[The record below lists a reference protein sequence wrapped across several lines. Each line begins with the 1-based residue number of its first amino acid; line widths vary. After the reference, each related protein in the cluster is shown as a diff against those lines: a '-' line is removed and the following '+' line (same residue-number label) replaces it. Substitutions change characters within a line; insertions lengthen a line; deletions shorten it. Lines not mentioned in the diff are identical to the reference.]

1 MTGLRITGI
10 DVIPIRIP
18 NRVPIRLATT
28 LLEHQDNVIVRL
40 RAGTVAGVGETQ
52 PLVGFQGCAESHA
65 TIVPTIR
72 DRIAPV
78 VMGRDAAAPGAV
90 VRSIDEAVSGSPY
103 AKAAVVD
110 ALYDL
115 AARAWGVPLYQ
126 LLGGCFRE
134 RIPVVWTIGI
144 GDPREMAE
152 EARRAVDRGFRLI
165 KLKVGARRADED
177 ARAIEA
183 VRNAVGPD
191 VGIRVDAN
199 GALGFDQALALL
211 RRLAG
216 FDLELVEQPL
226 AIGDLDG
233 MARLIELTGLPVMP
247 DESLTSPASALELVA
262 KRAASVFGMKL
273 AKHGGV
279 HAARAIAAIA
289 EAASIPVY
297 PGGQPGTSIGSATA
311 AHFYAATWNAS
322 LGGDFHVG
330 AAGWLADDV
339 ARNPLVVKDGH
350 AIVPQGLGIA
360 TELDEAKLAKY
371 AVAA

>member
-1 MTGLRITGI
+1 MTGLEITSI

-18 NRVPIRLATT
+18 NRVPIKLSTA

-40 RAGTVAGVGETQ
+40 RAGALAGVGETQ
-52 PLVGFQGCAESHA
+52 PLEGFQGCVESHA

-72 DRIAPV
+72 DRIAAV
-78 VMGRDAAAPGAV
+78 VLRRDASAPEV
-90 VRSIDEAVSGSPY
+90 LVRSIDEAAPGSPY

-115 AARAWGVPLYQ
+115 LARAWGIPLYQ
-126 LLGGCFRE
+126 LLGGSFRE

-144 GDPREMAE
+144 G
-152 EARRAVDRGFRLI
+152 EARAMADEASRALDRGFRLL
-165 KLKVGARRADED
+165 KLKIGARRADD
-177 ARAIEA
+177 DVRAMEA
-183 VRNAVGPD
+183 VRKAVGPD
-191 VGIRVDAN
+191 VGVRVDAN
-199 GALGFDQALALL
+199 GALGFTEGLALL
-211 RRLAG
+211 RRLAEFG
-216 FDLELVEQPL
+216 LELAEQPL

-233 MARLIELTGLPVMP
+233 MARLIELTGVPVMP
-247 DESLTSPASALELVA
+247 DESLTSPESALQLVA
-262 KRAASVFGMKL
+262 KRAASIFGMKL

-289 EAASIPVY
+289 QAASIPVY

-330 AAGWLADDV
+330 PTGWLADDI
-339 ARNPLVVKDGH
+339 AQNPLVVKDGY
-350 AIVPQGLGIA
+350 AIVPQGVGIA
-360 TELDEAKLAKY
+360 TELDEAKLEKY
-371 AVAA
+371 AVRA

>member
-1 MTGLRITGI
+1 VTGLEITSI

-18 NRVPIRLATT
+18 NRVPIKLSTV

-40 RAGTVAGVGETQ
+40 RAGALAGIGETQ
-52 PLVGFQGCAESHA
+52 PLRGFQGCVESHV

-78 VMGRDAAAPGAV
+78 VLGRDASAPEV
-90 VRSIDEAVSGSPY
+90 LVRRIEEAVFGNPY

-115 AARAWGVPLYQ
+115 LARAWGIPLYQ
-126 LLGGCFRE
+126 LLGGLFRE

-144 GDPREMAE
+144 NDAREMAE
-152 EARRAVDRGFRLI
+152 EARRAIDGGFRLI

-177 ARAIEA
+177 VRAMAA
-183 VRNAVGPD
+183 VREAVGPD

-199 GALGFDQALALL
+199 GALSFAEGLTLL
-211 RRLAG
+211 RRLAEFG
-216 FDLELVEQPL
+216 LELAEQPL

-233 MARLIELTGLPVMP
+233 MARLIELTGVPVMP
-247 DESLTSPASALELVA
+247 DESLTSPESALQLVA
-262 KRAASVFGMKL
+262 KRAASIFGMKL

-279 HAARAIAAIA
+279 HAARAIAGIA
-289 EAASIPVY
+289 QAASIPIY

-330 AAGWLADDV
+330 ATGWLADDV
-339 ARNPLVVKDGH
+339 AKNPLVVKDGY
-350 AIVPQGLGIA
+350 AIVPQGVGIA
-360 TELDEAKLAKY
+360 TELDEAKLEKY
-371 AVAA
+371 AVKA